1 MNILSSRNLATLL
14 LSVVLSA
21 AAWAAPAG
29 SSYSLEG
36 LNFPVDFAASGPLT
50 FNATGDLAPEV
61 VPGTGGSVQ
70 VVEQFFAGAGPNG
83 GNLLAFQFTF
93 AALPAPGQFGFGIL
107 GLDIGMPSFSLLS
120 AQLSIDFGVS
130 QLPAA
135 DVLPLVI
142 ATSAGGAN
150 LVFVAPVGW
159 SDVFFSTNPPAG
171 AAPSQI
177 VTTFIAEVAKVP
189 EPSVLALVL
198 IAGVGVAVSARRRPS
213 A

>member
-1 MNILSSRNLATLL
+1 MKVLSSRSLAAFL
-14 LSVVLSA
+14 LSAIVSV
-21 AAWAAPAG
+21 AAWAAPVG

-50 FNATGDLAPEV
+50 FNETGDLTPEG
-61 VPGTGGSVQ
+61 VPGSGSSVQ
-70 VVEQFFAGAGPNG
+70 VVEQFFAAAGPNG

-93 AALPAPGQFGFGIL
+93 SALPAPGQFGFGIL

-130 QLPAA
+130 QFPAA
-135 DVLPLVI
+135 DVVSLVN
-142 ATSAGGAN
+142 AYSAGGAN
-150 LVFVAPVGW
+150 LVFSAPVGW
-159 SDVFFSTNPPAG
+159 SDVYFSTNPPAG
-171 AAPSQI
+171 AAPTRI

-198 IAGVGVAVSARRRPS
+198 VAGFGMVMSARRL
-213 A
+213 ATA